1 MTLAELKQ
9 FFISELHFIYDQ
21 DEAESIF
28 LIYLEDKFDLQFNPS
43 NFIDFTSE
51 ISNDIAQLKK
61 GIPIQHITGKAFFYD
76 NFFFVNENTLIPRP
90 ETEELVELIRND
102 YPQNKD
108 LSIIDL
114 GTGSGCIPI
123 SLGKLFPNAKVA
135 ALDISEN
142 ALKIAK
148 LNAKTLEVNIDF
160 YQNNLLEDIY
170 LDQKFDVIISNP
182 PYIRNLEKEEMHQ
195 NVLNFEPHLA
205 LFVEN
210 DDALIFYERVIE
222 FSNNH
227 LSKNGS
233 IYCEI
238 NQYLGPETKQL
249 FEKTYQYV
257 TVFKDISGNDRML
270 KATNLQY

>member
-9 FFISELHFIYDQ
+9 LFISELQTIYDL

-43 NFIDFTSE
+43 NFIDFTPE
-51 ISNDIAQLKK
+51 ITADINELKIGK
-61 GIPIQHITGKAFFYD
+61 PIQHITGKAFFYD

-90 ETEELVELIRND
+90 ETEELIELIRND
-102 YPQNKD
+102 YSKNSD
-108 LSIIDL
+108 FTMVDL

-123 SLGKLFPNAKVA
+123 SLAKLFPNANIS
-135 ALDISEN
+135 ALDISVK
-142 ALKIAK
+142 ALEVAK
-148 LNAKTLEVNIDF
+148 LNAQNLNVEINF
-160 YQNNLLEDIY
+160 YQNNLLEDIQ
-170 LDQKFDVIISNP
+170 LNQNFDIITSNP
-182 PYIRNLEKEEMHQ
+182 PYIRNLEKEEIHQ

-222 FSNNH
+222 FSKNH
-227 LSKNGS
+227 LVDNGV

-238 NQYLGPETKQL
+238 NQYLGAETKQL
-249 FEKTYQYV
+249 FEKTYQNVKIY
-257 TVFKDISGNDRML
+257 KDISGNDRML
-270 KATNLQY
+270 KATNLQ